1 MKYAIDETEL
11 ARLWGVVSDA
21 HGKVGSRRGDGKAC

>member
-11 ARLWGVVSDA
+11 ARLWGVVSAADSEVE
-21 HGKVGSRRGDGKAC
+21 GRSGDVKAC